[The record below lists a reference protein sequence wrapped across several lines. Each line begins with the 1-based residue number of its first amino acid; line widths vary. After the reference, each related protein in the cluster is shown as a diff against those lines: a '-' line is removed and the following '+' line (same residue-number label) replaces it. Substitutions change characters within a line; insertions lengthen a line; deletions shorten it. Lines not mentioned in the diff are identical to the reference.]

1 MRDASRCACWQV
13 RLALVLIW
21 VHASCVQS
29 AEENLP
35 QSKVPVGLSRCAGL
49 ARAGGA
55 GAGAQRAEPSAL
67 ARAAAGPGAGDAVRG
82 RGRRGRPGERME
94 PHARQPG
101 RRRGRSAAAAAV
113 QGGERWPTQA
123 LPHAHVICFCAALGA
138 CAGLAREGLRHVRC
152 CREREQARAGRVAA
166 TDSAASCLLTRMRPL
181 SAQQFPGSAA
191 PCLTPVVQT
200 RCGLH
205 RLHDVINVEL
215 KRCYWVVSEQACAR
229 AGLQAGSGAR
239 CRPCGG
245 AAAAPEVHGHVPRPC
260 AHGAAAAASPC
271 CQRRRREGERRTG
284 FKPHGLQA
292 L

>member
-191 PCLTPVVQT
+191 PCLTSLMWSS
-200 RCGLH
+200 R
-205 RLHDVINVEL
+205 DVIGWCQSRRARVQVFKLEAGPDVDPAAARRQL
-215 KRCYWVVSEQACAR
+215 QKYMGTFRGRALMGPLPLPPPAAKGAAVKVSAAR
-229 AGLQAGSGAR
+229 AS
-239 CRPCGG
+239 
-245 AAAAPEVHGHVPRPC
+245 
-260 AHGAAAAASPC
+260 S
-271 CQRRRREGERRTG
+271 RTG
-284 FKPHGLQA
+284 FRLCEHPRCHPVCV
-292 L
+292 